1 MKLKIGDY
9 IRVLKNG
16 IFLKSYKSK
25 TGEYVKVLKNGEF
38 FKIVCLKR
46 RR

>member
-1 MKLKIGDY
+1 MKLKIGDH

-16 IFLKSYKSK
+16 IFLKLYKSK
-25 TGEYVKVLKNGEF
+25 TGEYVRVLKNGNF

>member
-1 MKLKIGDY
+1 MKLKIGNY
-9 IRVLKNG
+9 IKVLKMA